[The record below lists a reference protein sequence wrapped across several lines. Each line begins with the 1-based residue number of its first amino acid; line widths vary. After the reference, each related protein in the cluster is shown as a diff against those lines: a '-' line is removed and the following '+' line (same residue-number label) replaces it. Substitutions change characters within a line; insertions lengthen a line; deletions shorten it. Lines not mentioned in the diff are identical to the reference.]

1 MVQVGWDTSNLKVLT
16 ETNGITKVCTS
27 CCGCPD
33 SIDLTFSSVSECDPP
48 ANWPNNLNQLWN
60 LPIYQDNATWCYY
73 LYNPDPGN
81 DWFIFAIRWKS
92 TNVFEVGARLDISP
106 PGCYYCFLYPP
117 ADYGDHSMNNC
128 LILSDCNG
136 VVPARCGGGPCYVN
150 GYGGS
155 VIW

>member
-33 SIDLTFSSVSECDPP
+33 SIDLTFSGVSECDPP

-81 DWFIFAIRWKS
+81 DWFIFGIKWKA
-92 TNVFEVGARLDISP
+92 TNVFRVGARFDTGGSP
-106 PGCYYCFLYPP
+106 ACYYAFIQET
-117 ADYGDHSMNNC
+117 DYGDGTMNNC
-128 LILSDCNG
+128 HL
-136 VVPARCGGGPCYVN
+136 
-150 GYGGS
+150 
-155 VIW
+155 